1 MVQTNGY
8 KKYQINKN
16 AQTSRYFS
24 QQGAVS
30 AGISHRG
37 RTPLG
42 DAILTLCNYVYQ
54 RDKQWRLLD

>member
-16 AQTSRYFS
+16 VQSSRYFS

-37 RTPLG
+37 RTPEEMLF
-42 DAILTLCNYVYQ
+42 
-54 RDKQWRLLD
+54 